1 MSCSIMLMGLVTYVQ
16 NDTLMILIA
25 IMLSFCQGFFR
36 SFIQIPAAS
45 ILIIINHEQKV
56 QYLGYYECMLNF
68 GNSIGPAVGSI
79 LYSLVGYL
87 YMFIIIGSL
96 FVLFIPL
103 LKITMPFGIDDDDE
117 NTSDLIQDH
126 QESSNGKNF
135 KVIRYFKILTDPII
149 ILALLSQVL
158 FSISFCYFEP
168 VLSFRLLDFSDDVRL
183 QGLVL

>member
-25 IMLSFCQGFFR
+25 IVLRFCQGFFR

-68 GNSIGPAVGSI
+68 GNSIGPIVGSI

-87 YMFIIIGSL
+87 YMFMIIGSL

-103 LKITMPFGIDDDDE
+103 LKITMPSGVDDNQD
-117 NTSDLIQDH
+117 TSDLIQNH
-126 QESSNGKNF
+126 QESSNENNF
-135 KVIRYFKILTDPII
+135 EEISYFKILSDPII
-149 ILALLSQVL
+149 VLALLSQVL

-168 VLSFRLLDFSDDVRL
+168 VLSFRLLDFSDDVHF
-183 QGLVL
+183 QGLVF